1 MINIEKVLLIA
12 IMHEQKD
19 EEQFYYSLS
28 ELEALVDT
36 AAGEVVETIVQKRS
50 SPHRKYYVGE
60 GKLEEIKQI
69 IDDQEIEVVITNEE
83 LSGGQARNLQE
94 HLNVRVIDRSQLIL
108 DIFAARARTKEGKL
122 QVELAQYTYMLPRLH
137 GQGSELSRLGGGIG
151 TRGPG
156 ETKLESDRRHIQNRM
171 DDIKRRLKQVVNQRE
186 QYRGNRRKKQLF
198 QVAVVGYTNAGKS
211 TLFNSLTKSDSLYEN
226 KLFATLDP
234 LSRKMKLPSNLEVLL
249 TDTVGFIQDLPTA
262 LIAAFRSTLEEVREA
277 DLILHVIDVAAP
289 NRDEHEKT
297 VYRLLSE
304 LEADNIPMLTIYN
317 KKDLIQ
323 SDEFIPISHPYLK
336 ISALEDNDILV
347 VKQEVENLIKQQWKY
362 FAGFVS
368 EDNASKLGK
377 IRQYTI
383 LEKQSY
389 VEGDG
394 GYYVNG
400 YVDPNHAIMKEIKEF
415 HQDESISN
423 KGRRETN

>member
-1 MINIEKVLLIA
+1 MIDIEKVLLIA
-12 IMHEQKD
+12 IMYEQRD
-19 EEQFYYSLS
+19 EEQFYYSLN
-28 ELEALVDT
+28 ELEALVKT
-36 AAGEVVETIVQKRS
+36 AEGEVVETIIQKRP

-60 GKLEEIKQI
+60 GKLEEVKQI
-69 IDDQEIEVVITNEE
+69 VEEKGIEVVITNEE
-83 LSGGQARNLQE
+83 LSGGQSRNLQE
-94 HLNVRVIDRSQLIL
+94 YLEVHVIDRSQLIL

-137 GQGSELSRLGGGIG
+137 GQGAALSRLGGGIG

-156 ETKLESDRRHIQNRM
+156 ETKLETDRRHIRNRM

-186 QYRGNRRKKQLF
+186 QYRGNRRKHQLF

-211 TLFNSLTKSDSLYEN
+211 TMFNSLTKSDSLYED

-262 LIAAFRSTLEEVREA
+262 LIATFRSTLEEVREA

-289 NRDEHEKT
+289 NRDDHEKT

-304 LEADNIPMLTIYN
+304 LEADNIPILTIYN
-317 KKDLIQ
+317 KKDLIEA
-323 SDEFIPISHPYLK
+323 DDFIPSSHPYLM
-336 ISALEDNDILV
+336 ISALEGEDIFT
-347 VKQEVENLIKQQWKY
+347 VKSEVEKLIKEQWTY
-362 FAGFVS
+362 FSGFVP
-368 EDNASKLGK
+368 EGKASKLAK

-383 LEKQSY
+383 LEEQTYEEDKSGY
-389 VEGDG
+389 HVEGF
-394 GYYVNG
+394 
-400 YVDPNHAIMKEIKEF
+400 VDPNHAIMKEIKGF
-415 HQDESISN
+415 HHE
-423 KGRRETN
+423 